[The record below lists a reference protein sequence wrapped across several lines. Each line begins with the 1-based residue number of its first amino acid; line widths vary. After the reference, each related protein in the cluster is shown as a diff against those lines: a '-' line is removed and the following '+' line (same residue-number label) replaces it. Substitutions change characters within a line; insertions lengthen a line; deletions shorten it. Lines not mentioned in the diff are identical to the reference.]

1 MKDRLVLGSSCLSGD
16 RGLKQLDEMLQ
27 SGVEPFALMI
37 QILVGHGDVGMAER
51 KFLEDAERKLA
62 LYRDAGQQADAETE
76 SDALLDRFEAAELM
90 MDPIL
95 DPVPRQQRLEGGTV
109 DTALLG
115 GDVREV
121 LEAGQP
127 ALRVLEDGVAGFRYE
142 HKRLLSQDGGMKA
155 VFAYRLAEEQ
165 SDIQVAV
172 SNLRDDAFFDNRPN
186 LNGDVRIGA
195 PELLDDR
202 GEEIGDHGLNG
213 ADDEAALHL
222 SGYELLGAVVQGE
235 NFHET
240 VEQLL
245 SRGGELH
252 MPAVALEQAG
262 VVLQLQLLDLLRD
275 AGLGI
280 AQLLRGLGEAV
291 ASCHL
296 DKRAQ
301 IIELHPDTAVSIGVL
316 LLRRSAERRKHVR
329 GEGQQ
334 AAEPAPALRAC
345 LGRKQLPVQHGA
357 DFHFLLFR

>member
-1 MKDRLVLGSSCLSGD
+1 MKDRLVLGSSCLSGG

-155 VFAYRLAEEQ
+155 VLAYRLAEEQ

-202 GEEIGDHGLNG
+202 G
-213 ADDEAALHL
+213 
-222 SGYELLGAVVQGE
+222 
-235 NFHET
+235 
-240 VEQLL
+240 
-245 SRGGELH
+245 
-252 MPAVALEQAG
+252 
-262 VVLQLQLLDLLRD
+262 
-275 AGLGI
+275 
-280 AQLLRGLGEAV
+280 
-291 ASCHL
+291 
-296 DKRAQ
+296 
-301 IIELHPDTAVSIGVL
+301 
-316 LLRRSAERRKHVR
+316 RK
-329 GEGQQ
+329 
-334 AAEPAPALRAC
+334 
-345 LGRKQLPVQHGA
+345 
-357 DFHFLLFR
+357 